1 MECIRVTW
9 RRKMGKK
16 NNKKGLFPLFCC
28 LAKAPDTPLHS
39 LLCTLWPFQT
49 PLTSLLLDSCLIWK
63 CWDHTH
69 RCTEVHFCFTA
80 TLKKRYNRIKKKF
93 LILQTTR
100 WAVQQHLVYSTLIE
114 LQNADTSHRRTKL
127 VTVSSH
133 RDLPVCLFSVCLF
146 LHLSVLCS
154 LQCSR
159 ASSGCKHSVCHCI
172 VCHFVFEFVVLS
184 HSM

>member
-28 LAKAPDTPLHS
+28 LAKASDTPLHS

-49 PLTSLLLDSCLIWK
+49 PLTFLLLDSCLIWK

-80 TLKKRYNRIKKKF
+80 TLKKRYNKIKKKVSHIADNQVSSSAAF
-93 LILQTTR
+93 SLQHVNRATECRHISPPHQVGDCFFTQR
-100 WAVQQHLVYSTLIE
+100 FTCLSVFCLSVSSPVRSLLTAVQ
-114 LQNADTSHRRTKL
+114 
-127 VTVSSH
+127 
-133 RDLPVCLFSVCLF
+133 P
-146 LHLSVLCS
+146 
-154 LQCSR
+154 
-159 ASSGCKHSVCHCI
+159 CI
-172 VCHFVFEFVVLS
+172 LW
-184 HSM
+184 M